1 MEVIGCIK
9 TALNFNITRV
19 GGKRIPASTGM
30 FALKLKTARTLFM
43 FFSSSA
49 QCYPLAVEIV
59 VLPLVDISQIP
70 LMDIRSHSGM
80 MVNNKEKPSYQY

>member
-1 MEVIGCIK
+1 
-9 TALNFNITRV
+9 
-19 GGKRIPASTGM
+19 
-30 FALKLKTARTLFM
+30 M

-70 LMDIRSHSGM
+70 LMDIRSHSSM